1 VKITDNFLDKETFKS
16 IQNLILNDTFDWYYA
31 KAVTSEKLIRNEF
44 QFIHIFYQFGK
55 PRKSYCV
62 IEPIIQKINLF
73 SLVRAK
79 ANLLTITPKIKQFD
93 FHTDFDDKE
102 NLTTAILYLN
112 TCNGYT
118 IFKDGTKVESFANR
132 FVEFDSKL
140 EHTGTTCTDENVRV
154 VINFNYFKL

>member
-1 VKITDNFLDKETFKS
+1 MKITDNFLDKETFKS
-16 IQNLILNDTFDWYYA
+16 IQDLMLGDSFDWYYA
-31 KAVTSEKLIRNEF
+31 KAVTSDKLIRNEF
-44 QFIHIFYQFGK
+44 QFIHVFYAKGES
-55 PRKSYCV
+55 RKSYCV
-62 IEPIIQKINLF
+62 IKPLIQKINPF

-118 IFKDGTKVESFANR
+118 VFKDGTKLESVSNR
-132 FVEFDSKL
+132 FIEFDSTL
-140 EHTGTTCTDENVRV
+140 EHTGTTCTDENVRGI
-154 VINFNYFKL
+154 INLNYFK

>member
-1 VKITDNFLDKETFKS
+1 M
-16 IQNLILNDTFDWYYA
+16 
-31 KAVTSEKLIRNEF
+31 
-44 QFIHIFYQFGK
+44 
-55 PRKSYCV
+55 
-62 IEPIIQKINLF
+62 
-73 SLVRAK
+73 RAK

-154 VINFNYFKL
+154 VINFNYF